1 MTLLRHWISGS
12 LLLVVISCL
21 APPLQASCGG
31 SFCSVNTQWETQGA
45 WTGSGLRIKL
55 DYASIDQ
62 NQLRH
67 ATRKVAPEGIAGSTD
82 ELGTRNHTLNAAFDY
97 ALNPDWAIA
106 LQVPF
111 IQRDH
116 DHIVNNAPPV
126 YESWKISGLGDMH
139 LLARRQWP
147 LTATSSAGIR
157 FGVKVPTGKI
167 GATNAEGVLAER
179 SLQTG
184 SGTTDAIVGAYYYRQ
199 LEGNATTAFAQTLWQ
214 RPVTQRDGYEPGQQV
229 SVDIGLRYAVTLDTS
244 VLLQTNLLWKDRDQ
258 GVNAEP
264 EESGGSYVY
273 LSPGINHALTPRLQV
288 YGFVQLPLYQYV
300 NGTQLIASKSMM
312 IGLSW
317 R

>member
-1 MTLLRHWISGS
+1 MTTARRWASGS
-12 LLLVVISCL
+12 LLLVTSICL

-55 DYASIDQ
+55 DYAYIDQ
-62 NQLRH
+62 DQLRNG
-67 ATRKVAPEGIAGSTD
+67 TSKVAPLGAAGTID
-82 ELGTRNHTLNAAFDY
+82 ELRTRNRYLNAAFDY
-97 ALNPDWAIA
+97 ALNPDWAVS

-116 DHIVNNAPPV
+116 NHVVNDVPPA
-126 YESWKISGLGDMH
+126 YEAWDISGLGDMH
-139 LLARRQWP
+139 LLARRQLP
-147 LTATSSAGIR
+147 LSPTSSAGIR

-167 GATNAEGVLAER
+167 DDANTEGVVAER

-184 SGTTDAIVGAYYYRQ
+184 SGTTDAILGAYYYRQ
-199 LEGNATTAFAQTLWQ
+199 LEGNATTAFAQTQWQ
-214 RPVTQRDGYEPGQQV
+214 RPVTRRNDYKPGQQV
-229 SVDIGLRYAVTLDTS
+229 SADIGLRYAVTLATS
-244 VLLQTNLLWKDRDQ
+244 VMLQANLLWKDHDQ

-264 EESGGSYVY
+264 EESGGRYFYV
-273 LSPGINHALTPRLQV
+273 SPGIDYTLTPRLQV

-300 NGTQLIASKSMM
+300 NGTQLTADKSLML
-312 IGLSW
+312 GLSW

>member
-1 MTLLRHWISGS
+1 MTPSRRWISGS
-12 LLLVVISCL
+12 LLLATSACL

-55 DYASIDQ
+55 DYASINQ
-62 NQLRH
+62 SQLRH
-67 ATRKVAPEGIAGSTD
+67 GTRKVAPQGIAGTTD
-82 ELGTRNHTLNAAFDY
+82 ELGTRNHTVNAAFDY
-97 ALNPDWAIA
+97 SLNPDWAIS

-116 DHIVNNAPPV
+116 DHVVNDVPPV
-126 YESWKISGLGDMH
+126 YAAWKISGLGDMR

-147 LTATSSAGIR
+147 LTPTSSAGIR
-157 FGVKVPTGKI
+157 FGVKAPTGKI
-167 GATNAEGVLAER
+167 DATNAEGVLAER

-214 RPVTQRDGYEPGQQV
+214 RPVTQRNGYEPGQLV
-229 SVDIGLRYAVTLDTS
+229 SADIGLRYAVTLDTS

-264 EESGGSYVY
+264 EESGGRYVY

-288 YGFVQLPLYQYV
+288 YSFVQLPLYQYV
-300 NGTQLIASKSMM
+300 NGTQLTAGKSIMV
-312 IGLSW
+312 GLSW